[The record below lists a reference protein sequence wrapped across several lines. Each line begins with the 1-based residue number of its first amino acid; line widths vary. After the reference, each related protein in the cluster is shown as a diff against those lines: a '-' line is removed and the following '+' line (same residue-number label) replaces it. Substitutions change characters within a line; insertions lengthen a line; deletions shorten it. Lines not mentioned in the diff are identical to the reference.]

1 MTTVYLVRHAK
12 SVGNTERIFQGR
24 SNLGLSSEGM
34 AQLPQLAERFREIP
48 LDAIYSS
55 PLQRAMQTTEAVNH
69 YHHLPVQTEE
79 GLCEIFA
86 GEWEM
91 KHFSDLPVLFPDQ
104 WRLWCEDEAHFCA
117 PNGESIVQVHHR
129 LSSTI
134 DRIAAQNDGKI
145 IAVVS
150 HGCALRCYLCHALGI
165 SLERIGEIPLSQNT
179 AVSRVIYDKGSIR
192 VDYYD
197 DLSHLEPKVKQEV
210 SI

>member
-55 PLQRAMQTTEAVNH
+55 PLQRAMQTAEAVNH

-145 IAVVS
+145 IAVFWE
-150 HGCALRCYLCHALGI
+150 RGI
-165 SLERIGEIPLSQNT
+165 SPIRSREIPS
-179 AVSRVIYDKGSIR
+179 AWHR
-192 VDYYD
+192 
-197 DLSHLEPKVKQEV
+197 
-210 SI
+210 

>member
-24 SNLGLSSEGM
+24 FNLGLSSEGM

-55 PLQRAMQTTEAVNH
+55 PLQRAMQTAEAVNH

-104 WRLWCEDEAHFCA
+104 W
-117 PNGESIVQVHHR
+117 R

>member
-1 MTTVYLVRHAK
+1 M
-12 SVGNTERIFQGR
+12 
-24 SNLGLSSEGM
+24 
-34 AQLPQLAERFREIP
+34 PQLAERFRKIP

-55 PLQRAMQTTEAVNH
+55 PLQRAMQTAEAVNH

-134 DRIAAQNDGKI
+134 D
-145 IAVVS
+145 
-150 HGCALRCYLCHALGI
+150 C
-165 SLERIGEIPLSQNT
+165 IGRSKRRKNHCSGFPRMRTTLLSMPCTGNFSG
-179 AVSRVIYDKGSIR
+179 ADWGNSPF
-192 VDYYD
+192 
-197 DLSHLEPKVKQEV
+197 PKHSSKPGNL
-210 SI
+210 

>member
-55 PLQRAMQTTEAVNH
+55 PLQRAMQTAEAVNH

-150 HGCALRCYLCHALGI
+150 HGCALRCYLCL
-165 SLERIGEIPLSQNT
+165 SLIHI
-179 AVSRVIYDKGSIR
+179 
-192 VDYYD
+192 
-197 DLSHLEPKVKQEV
+197 
-210 SI
+210 